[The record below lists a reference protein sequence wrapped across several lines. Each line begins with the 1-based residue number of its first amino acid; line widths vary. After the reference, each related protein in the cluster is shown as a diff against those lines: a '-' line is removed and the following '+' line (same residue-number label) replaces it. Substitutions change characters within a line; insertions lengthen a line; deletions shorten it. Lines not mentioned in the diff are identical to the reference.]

1 MGSFL
6 LAWREAR
13 RAKGRF
19 GLLTGA
25 VTVRVFLVV
34 FQQAV
39 LDGLVT
45 EFVGAIRNQSAD
57 VLVYGE
63 DARLNLQG
71 SVVPPAAP
79 EEVAAVEAPSSRG
92 LAAVTMRPAAS

>member
-1 MGSFL
+1 M
-6 LAWREAR
+6 
-13 RAKGRF
+13 
-19 GLLTGA
+19 
-25 VTVRVFLVV
+25 
-34 FQQAV
+34 

-79 EEVAAVEAPSSRG
+79 E
-92 LAAVTMRPAAS
+92 